1 MNLFEINHQS
11 INQSIPGRALNID
24 DRPLL
29 AADRPLR
36 LVRDYLVEQG
46 RLTAAAAGSC
56 ISPPLLAL
64 LLVVSRL
71 GVK

>member
-46 RLTAAAAGSC
+46 RLTVAGSS
-56 ISPPLLAL
+56 ISPPLLAP